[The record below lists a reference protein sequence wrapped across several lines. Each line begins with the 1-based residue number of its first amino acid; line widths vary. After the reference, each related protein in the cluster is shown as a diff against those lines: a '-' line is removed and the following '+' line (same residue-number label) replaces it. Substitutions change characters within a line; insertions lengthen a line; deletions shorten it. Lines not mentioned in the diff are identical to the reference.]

1 MKIKNLPKKIYLQ
14 IDADGETPEDF
25 NELFGVTW
33 CADRQYVTDLE
44 YILAKSLPKDH
55 VKSDIIEESYL
66 TEIKEDLIKC
76 PECFQLVSQKELDK
90 FGGLCEVCMDDLMI
104 D

>member
-1 MKIKNLPKKIYLQ
+1 MDKNEVYKMQQYTCHENIEC
-14 IDADGETPEDF
+14 GSFEDS
-25 NELFGVTW
+25 
-33 CADRQYVTDLE
+33 
-44 YILAKSLPKDH
+44 YI
-55 VKSDIIEESYL
+55 